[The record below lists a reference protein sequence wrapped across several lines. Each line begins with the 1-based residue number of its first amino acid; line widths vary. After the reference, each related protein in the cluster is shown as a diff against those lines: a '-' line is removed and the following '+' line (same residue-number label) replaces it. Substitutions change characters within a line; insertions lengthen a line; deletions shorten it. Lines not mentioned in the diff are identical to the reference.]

1 MRELLPGAIDGD
13 VVIEVGRL
21 LDDAEDLAPLPVHEL
36 VKRIRSTMQTRLSDK
51 KIEELV
57 VEMASK
63 KWLASGLRKACC
75 IVVYIS
81 RKYFAGKGRPRVTG
95 ENRRPRQHDRS
106 TKLIVSLLVSPP
118 PTLRGDVRH
127 LEDPCFRTHIFCLLR
142 PRSGGPE
149 RNADHLWRMS

>member
-1 MRELLPGAIDGD
+1 MRELPSAIDAD

-63 KWLASGLRKACC
+63 RGLRM
-75 IVVYIS
+75 V
-81 RKYFAGKGRPRVTG
+81 
-95 ENRRPRQHDRS
+95 
-106 TKLIVSLLVSPP
+106 
-118 PTLRGDVRH
+118 
-127 LEDPCFRTHIFCLLR
+127 LEKP
-142 PRSGGPE
+142 
-149 RNADHLWRMS
+149 AA